1 MTVWATA
8 KVFTY
13 LESRFKGLHSCSSYL
28 LHSQLA
34 RPPRSKTSAV
44 PRHLYCP
51 FHPVLS
57 RSGDFLKCSAQNY
70 SKSQKSKFQID
81 LTATVFE
88 LDTRTWGAKVFII
101 CPGSLPQSLEQIWW
115 LFEKVKKCSTLMLST
130 FSSHGH
136 SFWATA
142 KTWGAKIFFICP
154 ATLPQNLE
162 QIWWLFEKVKK
173 CSTLML
179 STFSRNLAKSQ
190 KSKFQIDLT
199 ATVFELDS
207 SCWASSPLY
216 MPRLPSTK
224 FGADL
229 VTFWKMSKSVPL

>member
-115 LFEKVKKCSTLMLST
+115 LFEKCQKVFHFNAQHFFLSR
-130 FSSHGH
+130 
-136 SFWATA
+136 
-142 KTWGAKIFFICP
+142 
-154 ATLPQNLE
+154 PQFLSYSKNLG
-162 QIWWLFEKVKK
+162 
-173 CSTLML
+173 S
-179 STFSRNLAKSQ
+179 
-190 KSKFQIDLT
+190 
-199 ATVFELDS
+199 
-207 SCWASSPLY
+207 
-216 MPRLPSTK
+216 
-224 FGADL
+224 
-229 VTFWKMSKSVPL
+229 

>member
-88 LDTRTWGAKVFII
+88 LD
-101 CPGSLPQSLEQIWW
+101 
-115 LFEKVKKCSTLMLST
+115 
-130 FSSHGH
+130 
-136 SFWATA
+136 
-142 KTWGAKIFFICP
+142 
-154 ATLPQNLE
+154 
-162 QIWWLFEKVKK
+162 
-173 CSTLML
+173 
-179 STFSRNLAKSQ
+179 
-190 KSKFQIDLT
+190 
-199 ATVFELDS
+199 S

-216 MPRLPSTK
+216 MPRLPSTN

-229 VTFWKMSKSVPL
+229 VTFEKKSPSKSCSFFRRPNFDQKFQISENLPNIVLRHVQALGIIWSHLEQVRWVSKSVPL

>member
-1 MTVWATA
+1 
-8 KVFTY
+8 
-13 LESRFKGLHSCSSYL
+13 
-28 LHSQLA
+28 
-34 RPPRSKTSAV
+34 
-44 PRHLYCP
+44 
-51 FHPVLS
+51 
-57 RSGDFLKCSAQNY
+57 
-70 SKSQKSKFQID
+70 
-81 LTATVFE
+81 
-88 LDTRTWGAKVFII
+88 
-101 CPGSLPQSLEQIWW
+101 
-115 LFEKVKKCSTLMLST
+115 MLST

-136 SFWATA
+136 SFWARA

-154 ATLPQNLE
+154 GTLPQNLE

-216 MPRLPSTK
+216 MPRLPSTN

-229 VTFWKMSKSVPL
+229 VTFEKKSPSKSCSFFRRPNFDQKFQISENLPNIVLRHVQALGIIWSHLEQVRWVSKSVPL